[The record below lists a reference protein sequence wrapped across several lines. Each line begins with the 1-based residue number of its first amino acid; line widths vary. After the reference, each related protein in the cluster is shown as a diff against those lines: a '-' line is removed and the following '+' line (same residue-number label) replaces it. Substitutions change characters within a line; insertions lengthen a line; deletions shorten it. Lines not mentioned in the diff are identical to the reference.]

1 MISIIVPSAK
11 SDSATVRSIMDLLR
25 VGASV
30 RARGVALEVLII
42 VNGPKAQEL
51 KHRIE
56 GAYAEHGTWWQVS
69 ESKPVGVNHARN
81 QGAALAKHPVLL
93 FLDDDVRFES
103 TEILLQICEYS
114 SRAESDWAAGG
125 TYRTVSTGSV
135 GKVYG
140 QIQENFQ
147 LALERNSGLPF
158 FMGGFLLLP
167 KELFQRLGGFD
178 EEVVW
183 GGAELAINEKLRK
196 SGARLER
203 PPTWSIEH
211 QPELDLSQLVR
222 KGLRQ
227 GLGSKTNR
235 VFMTGESTRSSSFA
249 ERAYH
254 TAFFIGL
261 SEDKWRERF
270 LRRPRLLLLLMVGAT
285 IRVDYLLDPAALH
298 FIESAYWKIRT
309 WSLRAT
315 GRNWDEIQVC
325 LSKEHLRIDGLRK
338 EVDFVRKRMEL
349 TRRA

>member
-11 SDSATVRSIMDLLR
+11 ADSVTVRSIMDLLR
-25 VGASV
+25 VAAAV
-30 RARGVALEVLII
+30 RGRGVELEVLIV
-42 VNGPKAQEL
+42 VNGPEAPEL
-51 KHRIE
+51 KRRLAGVH
-56 GAYAEHGTWWQVS
+56 AEHGSWWQVM
-69 ESKPVGVNHARN
+69 ESSPVGVNHARN
-81 QGAALAKHPVLL
+81 QGAALAKNQVLL

-103 TEILLQICEYS
+103 TESLLQLCDYS
-114 SRAESDWAAGG
+114 ARAESDWAAGG

-140 QIQENFQ
+140 RIQESFQ
-147 LALERNSGLPF
+147 LALERNSGVPF

-167 KELFQRLGGFD
+167 KELFHRLGGFD
-178 EEVVW
+178 EDVVW
-183 GGAELAINEKLRK
+183 GGAELAINQKLRK

-211 QPELDLSQLVR
+211 QPELSLSQLVR

-254 TAFFIGL
+254 TAFYIGL

-270 LRRPRLLLLLMVGAT
+270 LRRPRLLLLLLVGAT
-285 IRVDYLLDPAALH
+285 IRVDYLLNPAALRV
-298 FIESAYWKIRT
+298 IESAYWKLRT

-315 GRNWDEIQVC
+315 GTNWSEIQAC
-325 LSKEHLRIDGLRK
+325 LSKEHVRIDGLRK